1 MADYDCP
8 GQFLKPNM
16 FLIISKP
23 GHHLESI
30 KNAVIASLPIHMCN
44 KNECWNYALKLGSSF
59 DTQDVTYANFAMHTS
74 CSHEMP
80 IWLQE

>member
-1 MADYDCP
+1 MIARGNSWNQTCFWSFQNLDT
-8 GQFLKPNM
+8 
-16 FLIISKP
+16 ISNQ
-23 GHHLESI
+23 L

-80 IWLQE
+80 IWVQE